1 MKDYFTPGEIAQR
14 FDLTLDTL
22 RYYEKAGLLRRVDRA
37 PGGHRRYRADDVELL
52 HLVRCL
58 RDTDM
63 PIARLREFAE
73 LVREGDHTI
82 PARVEVL
89 QSHQHRLSAHI
100 DRLRERQEAIRHKI
114 DYYLGVLADHPELL
128 PEPASEGDPRSS
140 IPSPS
145 TVAAGEAAPIDTTMT
160 PTDGTVKEIG

>member
-1 MKDYFTPGEIAQR
+1 MLSHMKDYFTPGEIAAR

-37 PGGHRRYRADDVELL
+37 PSGHRRYRADDVELL

-63 PIARLREFAE
+63 PISRLREFAE
-73 LVREGDHTI
+73 LVRDGDHTI
-82 PARVEVL
+82 PERVEVL

-100 DRLRERQEAIRHKI
+100 DQLRERQEAIRHKI
-114 DYYLGVLADHPELL
+114 DYYLGMLSDRPELTRR
-128 PEPASEGDPRSS
+128 PEGSEDIPTPAP
-140 IPSPS
+140 
-145 TVAAGEAAPIDTTMT
+145 AALSDTAALMT
-160 PTDGTVKEIG
+160 DSTVKENA